1 MRTIPQP
8 RRTGTGF
15 PQPGSDWTA
24 RENMSTKNKTQTAVR
39 ISGLV
44 TQVVDGNTFELK
56 INGGEQARPTDL
68 NSIEII
74 RIEGRQLP
82 SPSTLTGILAKLDLE
97 KRITGRTLE
106 CDILGRDSTNQL
118 IASVPKHFF
127 KSPFDLK

>member
-1 MRTIPQP
+1 
-8 RRTGTGF
+8 
-15 PQPGSDWTA
+15 
-24 RENMSTKNKTQTAVR
+24 MSTKNKTQTAVR